1 MPRKG
6 VRKDSVTFRINPDA
20 RRWITVQAREREIT
34 DGAMIRR
41 MLSYASAHMP
51 SGYRPAGETLEKRRP
66 GT

>member
-6 VRKDSVTFRINPDA
+6 VRKGNMTLRITPDA
-20 RRWITVQAREREIT
+20 RTWVAGLARAEGIT

-41 MLSYASAHMP
+41 MLTYASAHMP
-51 SGYRPAGETLEKRRP
+51 SGYRPAGETLEKRRA

>member
-6 VRKDSVTFRINPDA
+6 ARKGNMTLRIAPDA
-20 RRWITVQAREREIT
+20 RAWITDQAREREIT

-51 SGYRPAGETLEKRRP
+51 GGYRPAGETLEKRRP